1 MKDHIALVQAEV
13 QERLRSDLVQDEDRR
28 LLRLGRKRKSGVDA
42 VVEAATGMIEGLP
55 QYQ

>member
-13 QERLRSDLVQDEDRR
+13 QERLRSVLVQDEDRR

-42 VVEAATGMIEGLP
+42 VV
-55 QYQ
+55 